1 MWPASRIGNRPQA
14 RIPAPCVMRF
24 ARDRTEGLLLAALIA
39 VTLALAVAT
48 GLSVETVLAQLR

>member
-1 MWPASRIGNRPQA
+1 MIARRDESPHPAL
-14 RIPAPCVMRF
+14 MRF

-48 GLSVETVLAQLR
+48 GLSVEAVLAQLR

>member
-1 MWPASRIGNRPQA
+1 MRP
-14 RIPAPCVMRF
+14 

-48 GLSVETVLAQLR
+48 GLSVEAVLAQAL